1 MQTEVT
7 RLLGIEYPIFQGG
20 MAWVAEYHLAAGVS
34 EAGGLG
40 LIGAASAP
48 ADWVRD
54 QVRKAKELTDKPF
67 GVNIML
73 MSPYADEVA
82 KVIVEEGVKVVTTG
96 AGNPEKYMKMWKE
109 AGVKVIPVVASVALA
124 KRMDRCGADALVA
137 EGCEAGG
144 HIGEST
150 TMVLVPQIV
159 DAVNIPVIAAGGI
172 ADGRGIA
179 AAFMLG
185 AKGVQMGTHFVVT
198 DESQVHENYKERIIK
213 AKDIDSRVTGR
224 TTGHPVRALRN
235 DMTRKYLELE
245 ITETAYATDSE
256 MIFSVVEKLRQG
268 GFRVLMDDFGSGYS
282 SLNML
287 KEAPIDEIKLDM
299 RFLSAADPYGRAEEI
314 LHMIITMGNHMKLSI
329 IAEGVETEQQKV
341 MLQGFGCNKA
351 QGYFYARP
359 MREAEYTELLR
370 KEKAEN

>member
-1 MQTEVT
+1 MKTEVT
-7 RLLGIEYPIFQGG
+7 ELLGIEYPIIQGG

-34 EAGGLG
+34 NAGGLG

-48 ADWVRD
+48 AEWVRD
-54 QVRKAKELTDKPF
+54 QIREAKKLTDKPF

-73 MSPYADEVA
+73 MSPHAEEVA
-82 KVIVEEGVKVVTTG
+82 KVVAEEGVKVVTTG

-124 KRMDRCGADALVA
+124 KRMERCGADAVIA

-144 HIGEST
+144 HIGENT

-172 ADGRGIA
+172 ADGRGMA

-185 AKGVQMGTHFVVT
+185 AKGMQLGTHFVVT
-198 DESQVHENYKERIIK
+198 EESIVHENYKNAIIK

-235 DMTRKYLELE
+235 QMTRQYLDLEKSGASFEELE
-245 ITETAYATDSE
+245 HLTVGGLRKA
-256 MIFSVVEKLRQG
+256 VVEG
-268 GFRVLMDDFGSGYS
+268 DVVNGSVMAGQ
-282 SLNML
+282 
-287 KEAPIDEIKLDM
+287 
-299 RFLSAADPYGRAEEI
+299 SAAMVKGTCTCKELIER
-314 LHMIITMGNHMKLSI
+314 LVK
-329 IAEGVETEQQKV
+329 ETDA
-341 MLQGFGCNKA
+341 LIGGAGF
-351 QGYFYARP
+351 Y
-359 MREAEYTELLR
+359 E
-370 KEKAEN
+370 

>member
-1 MQTEVT
+1 MKTEVT
-7 RLLGIEYPIFQGG
+7 ELLGIEYPIIQGG

-34 EAGGLG
+34 NAGGLG

-48 ADWVRD
+48 AEWVRE
-54 QVRKAKELTDKPF
+54 QIREAKKLTDKPF

-82 KVIVEEGVKVVTTG
+82 KVVAEEGVKVVTTG

-124 KRMDRCGADALVA
+124 KRMERCGADALVA
-137 EGCEAGG
+137 EGTEAGG
-144 HIGEST
+144 HIGENT

-185 AKGVQMGTHFVVT
+185 ARAVQMGTHFVAT
-198 DESQVHENYKERIIK
+198 KESMVHENYKNAILK

-235 DMTRKYLELE
+235 QMTKQYLDMEKAGAGFEELE
-245 ITETAYATDSE
+245 QLTLGGLRKAVVDGDVVNG
-256 MIFSVVEKLRQG
+256 SVMAGQ
-268 GFRVLMDDFGSGYS
+268 
-282 SLNML
+282 
-287 KEAPIDEIKLDM
+287 
-299 RFLSAADPYGRAEEI
+299 SAAMVKEI
-314 LHMIITMGNHMKLSI
+314 LSCEELIQKL
-329 IAEGVETEQQKV
+329 VKETDA
-341 MLQGFGCNKA
+341 LIGGLNIY
-351 QGYFYARP
+351 G
-359 MREAEYTELLR
+359 
-370 KEKAEN
+370 